1 MDTYDLNE
9 TAFDWDLYQYQ
20 KYFDISRIGFG
31 LFPVQSLSTA
41 AFARRQVRA
50 IERYSGSWIST
61 WVIGARRDPSVRAS
75 ERAC

>member
-31 LFPVQSLSTA
+31 LFPVQSLSTGVTWRA
-41 AFARRQVRA
+41 AFCRVSGGIVSGASRCFGKCLL
-50 IERYSGSWIST
+50 YSQ
-61 WVIGARRDPSVRAS
+61 
-75 ERAC
+75 